1 MHCRR
6 VPSHQFL
13 DIPTPSGASAS
24 PPLLAF
30 DPHWLAITRAFQP
43 LLSLSAH
50 QPSLPTDLTVRKGT
64 VEAHL
69 AWVRETL
76 PGGGEGIAIASVQ
89 QFQMTAP
96 APGTPGGD
104 VRGPGPWY
112 TNPQTE
118 ALCEMLGLSN
128 KVNPV
133 PEEVRLAR
141 QQEQMAQTEP
151 QQKQGAPAAVAEE
164 STADAALHEAE
175 PATV

>member
-118 ALCEMLGLSN
+118 ALCEMLELRN

-141 QQEQMAQTEP
+141 QQEQMAQPEP
-151 QQKQGAPAAVAEE
+151 LQKQGAPATVAEE
-164 STADAALHEAE
+164 PTAPATLYEAE
-175 PATV
+175 PAAV